1 MKTIDTAEQIGLF
14 GAAATAFRA
23 IATAKPADAHA
34 LSAAGLVVVA
44 LAPTWGELESYRAAA
59 GLPPLDRT
67 EYEAMLGAARSF
79 AARVVTGRETQH

>member
-1 MKTIDTAEQIGLF
+1 MKTIETAEQIGLF

-44 LAPTWGELESYRAAA
+44 LARAGVSSSPTGPRPAYRRSIAPSTKPCSTPRGAS
-59 GLPPLDRT
+59 PP
-67 EYEAMLGAARSF
+67 AS
-79 AARVVTGRETQH
+79 